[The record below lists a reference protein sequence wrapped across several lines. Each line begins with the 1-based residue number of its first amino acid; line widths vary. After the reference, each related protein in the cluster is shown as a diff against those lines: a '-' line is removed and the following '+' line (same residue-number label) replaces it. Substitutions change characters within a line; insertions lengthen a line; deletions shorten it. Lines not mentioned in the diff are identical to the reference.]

1 MSPVVLND
9 GGGDMGKHKTSLEK
23 SEVSPLVLARR
34 TEMLTSLRSRQEL
47 HDAQQKV
54 LSLFA
59 LSHVPR

>member
-1 MSPVVLND
+1 
-9 GGGDMGKHKTSLEK
+9 MGKHKTSLEK

-34 TEMLTSLRSRQEL
+34 TEMLASLRSRQEL